1 MQSVTATQTS
11 RKNGFRSLLVETL
24 ENRQLCAVDY
34 ADAIDVVRST
44 AMLKNVESAVI
55 RTGRTQTVTVSGS
68 LSSTQQQDHS
78 FLEKVNVPGSFTAD
92 VTIRLEKNVLVEQFN
107 VRNTFTGRSQLD
119 DIDLAAIAADVSV
132 RGTYRVSVANRAPS
146 RVLSADWRSEGTANV
161 TILSGPARGSDYT
174 LTLLVTDGREYGDKL
189 SGLSTSELVGNSV
202 RNAVP
207 VKTPLANWA
216 GEVLQRAEKL
226 RIPNNDFQK
235 ALSNYRLVADLFS
248 SAGSRT
254 NDQIYQDLLKS
265 KSFVVGIQSESDL
278 LRFAQGGV
286 TTIVGAK
293 FSLQRSWDQVI
304 TNIPIVN
311 NAPLFGGLVTASVG
325 AEASLGV
332 SVTLAGVFAADSRGW
347 GFSEGTAATLELRLE
362 ALLKGNEYEDYEVEV
377 AHGHSCLISKLVEP
391 AFAKIEEL
399 GLTIESAEVVLVNN
413 AEGYAGTT
421 DVKHRSAKGKGILD
435 WKSKRT
441 KEGEDVIPNETH
453 PMQIA
458 AYYVAAFNDSEF
470 TDALCMNVYI
480 STTEPGRVDV
490 VKYDRETLVEAYKD
504 FLCLT
509 RLYRSQNNY
518 DPRNSA

>member
-235 ALSNYRLVADLFS
+235 ALSNYRIVADLFS

-362 ALLKGNEYEDYEVEV
+362 ALLKGSV
-377 AHGHSCLISKLVEP
+377 AIIGIDRWSLIGVDVKAGAFINGKLRVAVGSLSANPEQLRHGAILYVTANNVQRGTFNSYLSASL
-391 AFAKIEEL
+391 
-399 GLTIESAEVVLVNN
+399 SAEVGAVL
-413 AEGYAGTT
+413 
-421 DVKHRSAKGKGILD
+421 
-435 WKSKRT
+435 KSKVSVV
-441 KEGEDVIPNETH
+441 G
-453 PMQIA
+453 
-458 AYYVAAFNDSEF
+458 F
-470 TDALCMNVYI
+470 TVWKKKLEKSWEVYRNTI
-480 STTEPGRVDV
+480 TVPQ
-490 VKYDRETLVEAYKD
+490 
-504 FLCLT
+504 
-509 RLYRSQNNY
+509 RSLRQ
-518 DPRNSA
+518 

>member
-1 MQSVTATQTS
+1 MQSVTATPTS
-11 RKNGFRSLLVETL
+11 TKNGFRSLLVESL

-44 AMLKNVESAVI
+44 ATLKNVESAVI
-55 RTGRTQTVTVSGS
+55 RTGRTQTVTVRGS
-68 LSSTQQQDHS
+68 LSGTQQQDHS

-216 GEVLQRAEKL
+216 GDVLQRAEKL

-235 ALSNYRLVADLFS
+235 ALSNYSIVADLFS

-265 KSFVVGIQSESDL
+265 KSFVVGIQAESDL

-293 FSLQRSWDQVI
+293 FSLQRSWDHVI

-362 ALLKGNEYEDYEVEV
+362 ALLKGSV
-377 AHGHSCLISKLVEP
+377 AIIGIDRWSLIGVDVKAGAFINGKLRVAVGSLSANPEQLRHGAILYVTANNVQRGTFNSYLSASL
-391 AFAKIEEL
+391 
-399 GLTIESAEVVLVNN
+399 SAEVGAVL
-413 AEGYAGTT
+413 
-421 DVKHRSAKGKGILD
+421 
-435 WKSKRT
+435 KSKVSVV
-441 KEGEDVIPNETH
+441 G
-453 PMQIA
+453 
-458 AYYVAAFNDSEF
+458 F
-470 TDALCMNVYI
+470 TVWKKKLEKSWEVYRNTI
-480 STTEPGRVDV
+480 TVPQ
-490 VKYDRETLVEAYKD
+490 
-504 FLCLT
+504 
-509 RLYRSQNNY
+509 RSLRQ
-518 DPRNSA
+518 

>member
-1 MQSVTATQTS
+1 MQSVTATPTS
-11 RKNGFRSLLVETL
+11 TKNGFRSLLVETL

-44 AMLKNVESAVI
+44 ATLKNVESAVI
-55 RTGRTQTVTVSGS
+55 RTGRTQTVTVRGS
-68 LSSTQQQDHS
+68 LLGTQQQDHS

-216 GEVLQRAEKL
+216 GDVLQRAEKL

-235 ALSNYRLVADLFS
+235 ALSNYSIVADLFS

-362 ALLKGNEYEDYEVEV
+362 ALLKGSV
-377 AHGHSCLISKLVEP
+377 AIIGIDRWSLIGVDVKAGAFINGKLRVAVGSLSANPEQLRYG
-391 AFAKIEEL
+391 AILYVTANNVQRGTFNSYLSASL
-399 GLTIESAEVVLVNN
+399 SAEVGAVL
-413 AEGYAGTT
+413 
-421 DVKHRSAKGKGILD
+421 
-435 WKSKRT
+435 KSKVSVV
-441 KEGEDVIPNETH
+441 G
-453 PMQIA
+453 
-458 AYYVAAFNDSEF
+458 F
-470 TDALCMNVYI
+470 TVWKKKLEKSWEVYRNTI
-480 STTEPGRVDV
+480 TVPQR
-490 VKYDRETLVEAYKD
+490 
-504 FLCLT
+504 FL
-509 RLYRSQNNY
+509 RQ
-518 DPRNSA
+518 